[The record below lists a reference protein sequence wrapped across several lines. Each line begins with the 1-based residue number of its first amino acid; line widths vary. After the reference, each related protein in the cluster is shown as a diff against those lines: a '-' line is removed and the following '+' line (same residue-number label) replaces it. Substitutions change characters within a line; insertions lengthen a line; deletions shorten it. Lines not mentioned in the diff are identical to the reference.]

1 MRKGSRRAMMWRRGC
16 PLQHATHVH
25 TRTHPHTTLHLSF
38 APTPTRPALGRRRP
52 TPSAAPPHPAALRL
66 REVDAIGNNVIV
78 GGSSARAWAA
88 CAHRLPLTCSHHP
101 TARAAQPHR
110 HGRAAAVD
118 RDHGRRPT
126 TTASPPGPPTT
137 AKHRHHEQPRPHSPH
152 QQRCVAARR
161 RAPNADRRTP
171 APHTSP
177 TRWPAGV
184 GPSSATATWP
194 HRTHPSRV
202 FMGVFY
208 WFCWG
213 VWGAT
218 SVRVRGETSAGWP
231 QCHQMGGGVAP
242 VGRRAPAC
250 TTTIPSYETLA
261 TTATE
266 AALLTPSR

>member
-25 TRTHPHTTLHLSF
+25 TRTHPHTTQHLSF

-66 REVDAIGNNVIV
+66 REVDAIRNNVIV

-88 CAHRLPLTCSHHP
+88 CAHRLPLTSSYHP

-202 FMGVFY
+202 FMGFFIDFVGG
-208 WFCWG
+208 CG
-213 VWGAT
+213 V
-218 SVRVRGETSAGWP
+218 R
-231 QCHQMGGGVAP
+231 P
-242 VGRRAPAC
+242 VYGCGGRRAPAGPNV
-250 TTTIPSYETLA
+250 TKWAEGWRRSADAPPPARPRYHPTRR
-261 TTATE
+261 
-266 AALLTPSR
+266 SRPLPPKRHC